1 MYDSTIDCETIDEGS
16 REELVQ
22 EYPDSVA
29 PASEMY
35 TGDEH
40 RHVKQAVG
48 ELRNLADVDWR
59 IISAG
64 FGLLKEDTEIPS
76 YDCGFSGDFAG
87 IRDRAESMGYEVDEL
102 TGDETLQAIGREKGI
117 SQDLER
123 VLAEGYD
130 LVFVVLGRRYLLS
143 VTEALQNIPE
153 DTTALAFAAKGSRG
167 LIGGCT
173 WVPATEE
180 ERQEYGTTF
189 MRLRGFIL
197 RTLAENLSEREL
209 NKLRKK
215 KESEKWNPNS
225 E

>member
-16 REELVQ
+16 REELLQ

-35 TGDEH
+35 MGDEH
-40 RHVKQAVG
+40 QHVKQSVE

-102 TGDETLQAIGREKGI
+102 TGDETLQAIGREKG
-117 SQDLER
+117 
-123 VLAEGYD
+123 
-130 LVFVVLGRRYLLS
+130 
-143 VTEALQNIPE
+143 
-153 DTTALAFAAKGSRG
+153 TTGS
-167 LIGGCT
+167 
-173 WVPATEE
+173 
-180 ERQEYGTTF
+180 
-189 MRLRGFIL
+189 
-197 RTLAENLSEREL
+197 
-209 NKLRKK
+209 
-215 KESEKWNPNS
+215 
-225 E
+225 